1 MSSNIDRLFDNDGK
15 PTFIVL
21 VGKSMKG
28 KSHMMKYLLTDRF
41 LKGKLKF
48 GLVFSKTK
56 FNNDF
61 DMFPEKSLKEG
72 YNEEILI
79 KYVANLKKIREKDGK
94 VEANVIIYDDCSGIL
109 TNGTPFFN
117 NFMCTARHYNTSIFI
132 AVQYLCGRNAI
143 SPVMREQTSHCI
155 MFNSRTLRTLE
166 NLFSSFG
173 GLFDSFE
180 AFKSYFMQATKEP
193 YTAMLYLESID
204 DIDKNYI
211 TIQAPKDYKQIKL
224 DY

>member
-15 PTFIVL
+15 PIFVIAI
-21 VGKSMKG
+21 GKSMKG
-28 KSHMMKYLLTDRF
+28 KSHFIRYLLTDRF

-56 FNNDF
+56 FNEDYS
-61 DMFPEKSLKEG
+61 MFPDKSRKEG
-72 YNEEILI
+72 YNENILI
-79 KYVANLKKIREKDGK
+79 KYVDNLKKIREKEGK
-94 VEANVIIYDDCSGIL
+94 VPPNVIIFDDLIGVLS
-109 TNGTPFFN
+109 NGTAFFT
-117 NFMCTARHYNTSIFI
+117 NFISTCRHFNTSIII
-132 AVQYLCGRNAI
+132 AVQYLSAKGSI
-143 SPVMREQTSHCI
+143 TPLMREQTSHCI

-166 NLFSSFG
+166 NLFNSFG
-173 GLFDSFE
+173 GLFDSYYE
-180 AFKSYFMQATKEP
+180 FKEYFMHATKEP

-211 TIQAPKDYKQIKL
+211 TIQAPKDFKKIKL